1 MFVRGFAFKAVIV
14 VGLVA
19 LVVLPG
25 EAKPEPAHAS
35 ALAVAVKPTPQTAF
49 GLFLDPHAEP
59 VLSIE
64 LPTAYKAS

>member
-1 MFVRGFAFKAVIV
+1 MFVRGFAFKAVV
-14 VGLVA
+14 AVGLIA

-35 ALAVAVKPTPQTAF
+35 ALPVAVKSTPQSAF

-59 VLSIE
+59 VLYIE
-64 LPTAYKAS
+64 LPKSPWAL